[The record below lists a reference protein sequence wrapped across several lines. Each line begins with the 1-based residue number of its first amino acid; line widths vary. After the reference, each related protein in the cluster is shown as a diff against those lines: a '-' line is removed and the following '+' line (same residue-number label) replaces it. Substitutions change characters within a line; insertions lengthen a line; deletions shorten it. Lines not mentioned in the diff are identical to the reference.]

1 MSEPLIFTEA
11 AQMLLAGQIV
21 NMAIG
26 VELDLLHEKLVL
38 WRGQGSVTTNDGREW
53 EGLGTFGDISGLN
66 FGYESATDPIV
77 MTLSGLNNELAQA
90 ARDQESQMRGRTV
103 SVYVLLFDSDWR
115 PVDMPYLCQIAII
128 DRVSLKY
135 SDDSYV
141 LELTAEPLF
150 ASKHLPALNL
160 VTDAD
165 QQSRYPGD
173 KIFERVGFT
182 HTIFWSQ

>member
-1 MSEPLIFTEA
+1 MSEPLIFSTA
-11 AQMLLAGQIV
+11 AQMLLAKQFV
-21 NMAIG
+21 QMA
-26 VELDLLHEKLVL
+26 VAVQLDLLNETLRL
-38 WRGQGSVTTNDGREW
+38 WRGQGGVTTNDGREW
-53 EGLGTFGDISGLN
+53 EGLGALGNISGLH
-66 FGYESATDPIV
+66 FGYEAATNPIT
-77 MTLSGLNNELAQA
+77 MTLSGLDNELAQV

-103 SVYVLLFDSDWR
+103 SVYALLFDEDWR
-115 PVDMPYLCQIAII
+115 PIDMPYLCQMAII
-128 DRVSLKY
+128 DRASLKY